1 MIKGFSGPPSPHIP
15 PRVPL
20 RLDEV
25 SREVIQGM
33 SGFEF
38 GTEAEIEHNLV
49 DVLSNDLYRQAV
61 RAWDARRTGADVD
74 ESPAERPATRVDGK
88 DMKGLGRSPTNKRFS
103 GLGFYG
109 KKFAG
114 AFVGATTKD
123 GETDSANGSST
134 TLASGVRVDSLDPT
148 RGFHPLVSIYFLV
161 KEKIEREKIWG
172 PGVFASSTLSLTGPP
187 PPPAPAMAYQAGAG
201 AVRSPELAKPSA
213 AAETEVLS
221 VPRPSTAGPMTPQP
235 RQRATG
241 EELPQHPSTAPAAG
255 QFRSSFAANKRSSFH
270 EAVRPR
276 TAYEPS
282 SPSPAPQGHQRRP
295 STNGG
300 SDYLAS
306 DDIPLAPATPSG
318 FVRRFGSLLG
328 RSTPPS
334 PEGYKGHRQR
344 ASIGGTAHKA
354 SNKTT
359 VSALPQ
365 VTEAG
370 TLPTGGSDV
379 PLPSPP
385 EGQSVTRSS
394 TVGELSPNRHHR
406 GVSMGAAPS
415 PSASLGRASGTQERR
430 RQVSLGTRSSPPRQ
444 TGAQAIPIDER
455 AEELVETEGE
465 ELEERLQQDVGFV
478 GRTAPSSGG
487 DGAAKPVWLK
497 GLFSVSTTSTKPSA
511 TIRADLVKVLDRLG
525 VQHRDV
531 KSGFECAHVPSIDL
545 SSVGKRS
552 DVPPTP
558 TKGTMRRRASKLLLN
573 AKDTTTRVGEESQ
586 VSLGAETKERAPSAQ
601 TATSSTSFTFL
612 APLGS
617 PTEPASSSTKS
628 PVPVT
633 PARFNSSTN
642 EGSVM
647 SNDLIVR
654 FEVFVV
660 RPFLFLDRAGG
671 ADEWLGE

>member
-1 MIKGFSGPPSPHIP
+1 M
-15 PRVPL
+15 
-20 RLDEV
+20 
-25 SREVIQGM
+25 
-33 SGFEF
+33 
-38 GTEAEIEHNLV
+38 
-49 DVLSNDLYRQAV
+49 
-61 RAWDARRTGADVD
+61 
-74 ESPAERPATRVDGK
+74 
-88 DMKGLGRSPTNKRFS
+88 
-103 GLGFYG
+103 
-109 KKFAG
+109 
-114 AFVGATTKD
+114 
-123 GETDSANGSST
+123 
-134 TLASGVRVDSLDPT
+134 
-148 RGFHPLVSIYFLV
+148 
-161 KEKIEREKIWG
+161 
-172 PGVFASSTLSLTGPP
+172 
-187 PPPAPAMAYQAGAG
+187 
-201 AVRSPELAKPSA
+201 
-213 AAETEVLS
+213 
-221 VPRPSTAGPMTPQP
+221 
-235 RQRATG
+235 
-241 EELPQHPSTAPAAG
+241 
-255 QFRSSFAANKRSSFH
+255 
-270 EAVRPR
+270 
-276 TAYEPS
+276 
-282 SPSPAPQGHQRRP
+282 
-295 STNGG
+295 
-300 SDYLAS
+300 
-306 DDIPLAPATPSG
+306 
-318 FVRRFGSLLG
+318 
-328 RSTPPS
+328 
-334 PEGYKGHRQR
+334 
-344 ASIGGTAHKA
+344 
-354 SNKTT
+354 
-359 VSALPQ
+359 PQ